1 MGTQLVET
9 DLQGPL
15 EPDTVGLL
23 LGHSPSALRGLIVHL
38 GVTDPD
44 YTSIVKI
51 MVSACRGVV
60 SISPSDRIAQ
70 LLVLP
75 SLHGRYASKG
85 KTQGEQGFG
94 SSGRDLTFLSLDL
107 DQRPILELVLDGR
120 KILGLLDLGTDMSI
134 VARKGWPSGWPI
146 EASSQTL
153 QGLGYA
159 KIPDMSSRQLNWKDQ
174 EGQFGVIQPYVLELP
189 ISLWRRKLLKD
200 MGFKLSNEDSL
211 TLQKLMQDMGYHP
224 GFGLGKFRQGCKD
237 PINTQQRKNRQ
248 GLGFS

>member
-23 LGHSPSALRGLIVHL
+23 LGHSSSALRGLIVHL

-75 SLHGRYASKG
+75 SLHGRYACKEKPKVNKG
-85 KTQGEQGFG
+85 
-94 SSGRDLTFLSLDL
+94 LD
-107 DQRPILELVLDGR
+107 
-120 KILGLLDLGTDMSI
+120 
-134 VARKGWPSGWPI
+134 
-146 EASSQTL
+146 SQEE
-153 QGLGYA
+153 
-159 KIPDMSSRQLNWKDQ
+159 I
-174 EGQFGVIQPYVLELP
+174 
-189 ISLWRRKLLKD
+189 
-200 MGFKLSNEDSL
+200 
-211 TLQKLMQDMGYHP
+211 
-224 GFGLGKFRQGCKD
+224 
-237 PINTQQRKNRQ
+237 
-248 GLGFS
+248 